1 MIEQPTLD
9 DKAHCPNVVIVLAT
23 DGAAENVLRCIVPQP
38 PDGVHERVQDRLAVS
53 INYKCRTVFMET
65 GQGRDVILVG
75 HMVSDRCQYDRALK
89 AAIAAV
95 EEERYEDL
103 KQLQGVFVLV
113 IVDWET
119 QRVVVVSDLLGIK
132 PFYLASKNGT
142 TVLADRA
149 EVAAKIVGPK
159 VDPVGFGTWL
169 YFGTPLVNRTLFDS
183 VYRVAP
189 GAVTLIAPSGNR
201 KYTYWL
207 PVAGEQAIA
216 REQLMDELADKFAAS
231 VSRLLA
237 PYDCAT
243 VLLSGGFDSRFAL
256 LTALQDERLKIDAAS
271 VPYIEAEQNVVDDLV
286 SMTGIECK
294 QASIQGSLWDEFDSM
309 WFRHGDGFPV
319 TKNLTYLCVKGLGF
333 KGVFMDGS
341 IASLSVWCHSSDPES
356 GPPANEQEARQFVWK
371 THAKNCP
378 AFCFRKDVLKR
389 LESIA
394 RQGADEQSS
403 HLGWDSKF
411 CLKWDMYF
419 DERRLTPINFLQYAS
434 IAHSVHPFYD
444 RAMMERRLKHPNKL
458 FNKEFYH
465 GMLRRRFPGPGG
477 LPHSSD
483 LPKGVDTV
491 YTFSKALQRHLP
503 ELALFIGR
511 NRYLFNMHWLIPR
524 IFTYGVG
531 WRKYMYVVLQLTR
544 LMKMEQELKRQGIA
558 QDLSELIF
566 GLEYI

>member
-1 MIEQPTLD
+1 M
-9 DKAHCPNVVIVLAT
+9 
-23 DGAAENVLRCIVPQP
+23 
-38 PDGVHERVQDRLAVS
+38 
-53 INYKCRTVFMET
+53 
-65 GQGRDVILVG
+65 
-75 HMVSDRCQYDRALK
+75 
-89 AAIAAV
+89 
-95 EEERYEDL
+95 
-103 KQLQGVFVLV
+103 
-113 IVDWET
+113 
-119 QRVVVVSDLLGIK
+119 
-132 PFYLASKNGT
+132 
-142 TVLADRA
+142 
-149 EVAAKIVGPK
+149 
-159 VDPVGFGTWL
+159 
-169 YFGTPLVNRTLFDS
+169 
-183 VYRVAP
+183 
-189 GAVTLIAPSGNR
+189 
-201 KYTYWL
+201 
-207 PVAGEQAIA
+207 
-216 REQLMDELADKFAAS
+216 
-231 VSRLLA
+231 
-237 PYDCAT
+237 
-243 VLLSGGFDSRFAL
+243 
-256 LTALQDERLKIDAAS
+256 
-271 VPYIEAEQNVVDDLV
+271 
-286 SMTGIECK
+286 
-294 QASIQGSLWDEFDSM
+294 
-309 WFRHGDGFPV
+309 
-319 TKNLTYLCVKGLGF
+319 
-333 KGVFMDGS
+333 
-341 IASLSVWCHSSDPES
+341 
-356 GPPANEQEARQFVWK
+356 
-371 THAKNCP
+371 
-378 AFCFRKDVLKR
+378 LKR

-419 DERRLTPINFLQYAS
+419 DERRFTPINFLQYAS
-434 IAHSVHPFYD
+434 FAHSVHPFYD